1 MKTDQNIFSADK
13 SEENT
18 NGNMVSDYHVV
29 VIGASAGG
37 FEAIKKIVKD
47 LPSDFRPPIFI
58 VWHTGADVQGV
69 MPGVLSKINT
79 IPVAHAIH
87 NEMVVPNRIYIAPPD
102 HHLLLENGYVRLAHG
117 PKENYFRPAVDPLF
131 RSAAYTY
138 GSRVIGIVLS
148 GGLDDG
154 TAGLWRIK
162 NNGGSTIVQDPDD
175 AEARSMPESALRE
188 VEIDYCAPVSEIAA
202 LLTKIEAEK
211 ISTTTI
217 ITDKKTELENRST
230 TGDKQAARK
239 SFEMG
244 ELSPF
249 TCPDCRGVLSKI
261 VDGSIQRF
269 RCHTGHAFSAET
281 LLETL
286 NRRVEN
292 DLYTAL
298 AGMDESIWLLNHMGD
313 HLAEI
318 NHTQQAAVYFIK
330 AKETAGHS
338 DAVRATIKNY
348 KQLTNV
354 KLQIEM
360 NKLKSETK
368 D

>member
-1 MKTDQNIFSADK
+1 M
-13 SEENT
+13 
-18 NGNMVSDYHVV
+18 
-29 VIGASAGG
+29 IGASAGG
-37 FEAIKKIVKD
+37 FEAIKKIVAD
-47 LPSDFRPPIFI
+47 LPPDFRPPVFI

-69 MPGVLSKINT
+69 MPGVLNKLNSIHA
-79 IPVAHAIH
+79 AHATH
-87 NEMVVPNRIYIAPPD
+87 NELIKPNRIYIAPPD
-102 HHLLLENGYVRLAHG
+102 HHLLLEDGYIKLTHG

-131 RSAAYTY
+131 RSAAYSY
-138 GSRVIGIVLS
+138 GTRVIGIVLS

-162 NNGGSTIVQDPDD
+162 NNGGSTIVQDPED

-188 VEIDYCAPVSEIAA
+188 VEVDYCAPVSEIAGI
-202 LLTKIEAEK
+202 LTKIETEGIDINAVIK
-211 ISTTTI
+211 
-217 ITDKKTELENRST
+217 DKKTELENRST

-261 VDGSIQRF
+261 VEGGISRY
-269 RCHTGHAFSAET
+269 RCHTGHAFSADT
-281 LLETL
+281 LLATL
-286 NRRVEN
+286 SRRVEN

-318 NHTQQAAVYFIK
+318 NQTQEAALYFIK
-330 AKETAGHS
+330 AKETEGHS
-338 DAVRATIKNY
+338 DLVRGTIKNY
-348 KQLTNV
+348 KQLTNPKV
-354 KLQIEM
+354 QIEV
-360 NKLKSETK
+360 NNLKNETK
-368 D
+368 Y

>member
-1 MKTDQNIFSADK
+1 MI
-13 SEENT
+13 T
-18 NGNMVSDYHVV
+18 NHNSLPAEKPQINSSGITQDYHIV

-47 LPSDFRPPIFI
+47 LPSDFRPPVFI

-69 MPGVLSKINT
+69 MPSVLNKLNSIHA
-79 IPVAHAIH
+79 AHATH
-87 NEMVVPNRIYIAPPD
+87 NELIEPNRIYIAPPD
-102 HHLLLENGYVRLAHG
+102 HHLLLEDGYIRLTHG

-131 RSAAYTY
+131 RSAAYSY
-138 GSRVIGIVLS
+138 GTRVIGVVLS

-162 NNGGSTIVQDPDD
+162 NNGGSAIVQDPED

-188 VEIDYCAPVSEIAA
+188 VEVDYCAPVSEIAGI
-202 LLTKIEAEK
+202 LMKIEADGIDIDAVIKDK
-211 ISTTTI
+211 I
-217 ITDKKTELENRST
+217 TELENRST
-230 TGDKQAARK
+230 EGDKQAARK

-261 VDGSIQRF
+261 VEGGISRF
-269 RCHTGHAFSAET
+269 RCHTGHAFSADT
-281 LLETL
+281 LLATL
-286 NRRVEN
+286 GRRVEN

-318 NHTQQAAVYFIK
+318 NQTQEAALYFIK
-330 AKETAGHS
+330 ARETEGHS
-338 DAVRATIKNY
+338 DSVRATIKNY
-348 KQLTNV
+348 KQLTNP
-354 KLQIEM
+354 KLQIEV
-360 NKLKSETK
+360 NNLKNETK
-368 D
+368 Y

>member
-1 MKTDQNIFSADK
+1 MITNHDNLTADK
-13 SEENT
+13 AVKNS
-18 NGNMVSDYHVV
+18 NGIIPQDYHIV

-37 FEAIKKIVKD
+37 FEAIKQIVKD
-47 LPSDFRPPIFI
+47 LPSDFIPPIFI

-69 MPGVLSKINT
+69 MPGVLNKLNSIAA
-79 IPVAHAIH
+79 AHAMD
-87 NEMVVPNRIYIAPPD
+87 NELIQPNRIYIAPPD
-102 HHLLLENGYVRLAHG
+102 HHLLLEDGFIRLTHG

-131 RSAAYTY
+131 RSAAFNY
-138 GSRVIGIVLS
+138 GTRVIGVVLS

-162 NNGGSTIVQDPDD
+162 NSGGSAIVQDPKD

-188 VEIDYCAPVSEIAA
+188 VEVDYCAPVSEIAA
-202 LLTKIEAEK
+202 ILTKIADAGIEVNAVIK
-211 ISTTTI
+211 
-217 ITDKKTELENRST
+217 DKKTEMENRST
-230 TGDKQAARK
+230 WGDKHAARK

-261 VDGSIQRF
+261 VDGGISRF
-269 RCHTGHAFSAET
+269 RCHTGHAFSADT
-281 LLETL
+281 LLATL
-286 NRRVEN
+286 SRRVEN

-318 NHTQQAAVYFIK
+318 NQTQVAALYFIK
-330 AKETAGHS
+330 AKETEGHS
-338 DAVRATIKNY
+338 DAVRHTIKNY
-348 KQLTNV
+348 QQLSNATL
-354 KLQIEM
+354 KLELK
-360 NKLKSETK
+360 KLKNETK
-368 D
+368 

>member
-1 MKTDQNIFSADK
+1 MITNHNSFSGDHPEIN
-13 SEENT
+13 SSYNT
-18 NGNMVSDYHVV
+18 EDYHIV

-37 FEAIKKIVKD
+37 FEAIKKIVAD
-47 LPSDFRPPIFI
+47 LPPDFRPPVFI

-69 MPGVLSKINT
+69 MPGVLNKLNSIHA
-79 IPVAHAIH
+79 AHATH
-87 NEMVVPNRIYIAPPD
+87 NELIEPNRIYIAPPD
-102 HHLLLENGYVRLAHG
+102 HHLLLEDGYIKLTHG

-131 RSAAYTY
+131 RSAAYSY
-138 GSRVIGIVLS
+138 GTRVIGIVLS

-162 NNGGSTIVQDPDD
+162 NNGGSTIVQDPED

-188 VEIDYCAPVSEIAA
+188 VEVDYCAPVSEIAGI
-202 LLTKIEAEK
+202 LTKIEAEGIEINAVIK
-211 ISTTTI
+211 
-217 ITDKKTELENRST
+217 DKKTELENHST

-261 VDGSIQRF
+261 VEGGISRY
-269 RCHTGHAFSAET
+269 RCHTGHAFSADT
-281 LLETL
+281 LLATL
-286 NRRVEN
+286 SRRVEN

-318 NHTQQAAVYFIK
+318 NQTQEAALYFIK
-330 AKETAGHS
+330 AKETEGHS
-338 DAVRATIKNY
+338 DLVRGTIKNY
-348 KQLTNV
+348 KQLTNPKV
-354 KLQIEM
+354 QIEV
-360 NKLKSETK
+360 NNLKNETK
-368 D
+368 Y